1 MAVEG
6 SLKRLA
12 DAMRVATEFWDW
24 KGNHV
29 SVDAD
34 VIVDVLAAMDI
45 DASTEES
52 AQKALE
58 EVQLRPWRQ
67 TLPPVIVARQGKA
80 KKFEAHLS
88 HGHDAQLRIF
98 LEQGGERGVQQVDNF
113 AEPRDIDGVLTGEAS
128 YEIPGDLPLGY
139 HKIVLVSDDREA
151 QATLIVTPDYLHL
164 PEPVSYTHLTLPTSD
179 LV

>member
-67 TLPPVIVARQGKA
+67 TLPPVIVARQG
-80 KKFEAHLS
+80 
-88 HGHDAQLRIF
+88 
-98 LEQGGERGVQQVDNF
+98 QGEEVRGSPV
-113 AEPRDIDGVLTGEAS
+113 ARS
-128 YEIPGDLPLGY
+128 
-139 HKIVLVSDDREA
+139 RC
-151 QATLIVTPDYLHL
+151 ATQDF
-164 PEPVSYTHLTLPTSD
+164 SRARWRAWRSAGG
-179 LV
+179 